1 MLAFLFPIGNT
12 SIMRNRL
19 FLVFL
24 ITALAACSGPAVIP
38 VSDLSGANN
47 NDKARVVA
55 EGDSLYQISWEAG
68 LDYRDVARWNNLD
81 PPYRLSTG
89 QMIYLSDQKL
99 SGNVSPV
106 ASRPQPVVVEV
117 SPIISPAETEPSS
130 ESQTVDNS
138 ATVSVAPIETG
149 HGWVWPA
156 DGIVIG
162 RFEDNTG
169 DNGIDISGQSG
180 APIQA
185 AAPGKVVY
193 AGTGLRGYGLL
204 LIIKHD
210 ETYLSAYA
218 HNRAVMTKEG
228 DEVSK
233 GQVIAEMGQT
243 GAESPRLHFEIRK
256 DGKPVDP
263 LRYLPPKN

>member
-1 MLAFLFPIGNT
+1 MGNK
-12 SIMRNRL
+12 SFMRNWL
-19 FLVFL
+19 SLVIL
-24 ITALAACSGPAVIP
+24 ITTLVACSGPAVIP
-38 VSDLSGANN
+38 VSDLSGANSS
-47 NDKARVVA
+47 DKARVVA

-81 PPYRLSTG
+81 PPYRLNMG
-89 QMIYLSDQKL
+89 QLIYLSDQRT

-106 ASRPQPVVVEV
+106 PSRPQPVVVEV
-117 SPIISPAETEPSS
+117 SPIISPADTEPSV
-130 ESQTVDNS
+130 ESPTIDNK
-138 ATVSVAPIETG
+138 ATVAIAPIETR

-156 DGIVIG
+156 DGVVIG

-180 APIQA
+180 DPIQA
-185 AAPGKVVY
+185 AAAGKVVY

-228 DEVSK
+228 DEVGK

-263 LRYLPPKN
+263 LRYLPQKN

>member
-1 MLAFLFPIGNT
+1 
-12 SIMRNRL
+12 MRNWL
-19 FLVFL
+19 SLVIL
-24 ITALAACSGPAVIP
+24 ITTLVACSGPAVIP
-38 VSDLSGANN
+38 VSDLSGANSS
-47 NDKARVVA
+47 DKARVVA

-81 PPYRLSTG
+81 PPYRLNMG
-89 QMIYLSDQKL
+89 QLIYLSDQRT

-106 ASRPQPVVVEV
+106 PSRSQPVVVEV
-117 SPIISPAETEPSS
+117 SPIISPADTEPSV
-130 ESQTVDNS
+130 ESPTIDNK
-138 ATVSVAPIETG
+138 ATVAIAPIETG

-156 DGIVIG
+156 DGVVIG

-180 APIQA
+180 DPIQA
-185 AAPGKVVY
+185 AAAGKVVY

-228 DEVSK
+228 DEVGK

-263 LRYLPPKN
+263 LRYLPQKN

>member
-1 MLAFLFPIGNT
+1 
-12 SIMRNRL
+12 MRNRL
-19 FLVFL
+19 SLVFL
-24 ITALAACSGPAVIP
+24 IATLVACSGPAVIP

-47 NDKARVVA
+47 SDKARVVA

-68 LDYRDVARWNNLD
+68 LDYRDVARWNNLE

-89 QMIYLSDQKL
+89 QMIYFSDQSLSD
-99 SGNVSPV
+99 NVSPV
-106 ASRPQPVVVEV
+106 ASSPQPVVVEV
-117 SPIISPAETEPSS
+117 TPIISPAETESS
-130 ESQTVDNS
+130 ADSRTVDNN
-138 ATVSVAPIETG
+138 ATVPMASIETG

-180 APIQA
+180 DPIQA
-185 AAPGKVVY
+185 AAGGKVVY

-204 LIIKHD
+204 LILKHD

-218 HNRAVMTKEG
+218 HNRAVMAKEG
-228 DEVSK
+228 DEVGK

-263 LRYLPPKN
+263 LRYLPQKN